1 MPNNNHEQVI
11 TRFAP
16 SPTGD
21 LHIGGARTALFNYL
35 FAKRNKGKFLLRI
48 EDTDKARSTP
58 QAVAAIL
65 DGMAWLGLEAD
76 EPPIYQAQRAQR
88 HTDVA
93 HQLVAT
99 GKAFKCYLTP
109 DEATVER
116 EKAMALGRAFRSP
129 YRDGNLQQEN
139 APFVVR
145 LRAPSDN
152 DAIIIDDKVQG
163 PVRTMGKDLD
173 DMVLLRTDDS
183 PTYMLA
189 VVVDDFDMKV
199 THVIRGDDHLT
210 NAARQSVLID
220 ALGWQRPIY
229 AHIPLIHGA
238 DGKKLSKRHGA
249 LAVGEYENMG
259 YLPEAMLSYLLRL
272 GWAKGDLDIVP
283 IEEAIGIFDLEG
295 LGKSPSRLDFDK
307 LAQVNAHF
315 MQLAD
320 DNRLL
325 ELLQKHAAKDQVEI
339 SNAVMAKILAA
350 MPILKARAKTIP
362 DLLEQAN
369 FIWAETPLQFTQK
382 STDLLGGFGNEVV
395 QNATQTLKN
404 LADWDIEMLRLSLT
418 NLATELDVG
427 MGKIAPVLRA
437 ALTGGLVAPDIAQT
451 MEILGKEEVI
461 KRLQHAAN
469 M

>member
-35 FAKRNKGKFLLRI
+35 FAKNKKGKFLLRI

-76 EPPIYQAQRAQR
+76 APPIYQAQRAQR

-93 HQLVAT
+93 HQLVTT

-109 DEATVER
+109 DEATTLR

-129 YRDGNLQQEN
+129 YRDGNFSQEN

-152 DAIIIDDKVQG
+152 EAIVIDDKVQG
-163 PVRTMGKDLD
+163 LVRTMGKDLD

-220 ALGWQRPIY
+220 ALAWQRPIY

-320 DNRLL
+320 NERLL
-325 ELLQKHAAKDQVEI
+325 ELLQKHVARSQIEI
-339 SNAVMAKILAA
+339 SGEVMAKILSAL
-350 MPILKARAKTIP
+350 PILKTRAKTIP
-362 DLLEQAN
+362 DLLEQSN
-369 FIWAETPLQFTQK
+369 FIWAKTPLQFTQK
-382 STDLLGGFGNEVV
+382 ARDLVGGFGKEVV
-395 QNATQTLKN
+395 QNAVQTLKN
-404 LADWDIEMLRLSLT
+404 FDIWDIEMLRLSLT

-451 MEILGKEEVI
+451 MEILGKEEVLT
-461 KRLQHAAN
+461 RLQHAAN